1 MNYVIDEVICNK
13 KGMELPTLLA
23 ILLVKTGVD
32 IPQLFANLEA
42 KQVLVKDLFEGGY
55 LVTQRWDSVA
65 SDILLSADSNVP
77 KESRLDSLAESL
89 MELYPKGKK
98 EGTSVYWRG
107 NKKDTKERLQKFFKL
122 YGDKFTDEQIIEA
135 TSNYVRSFN
144 SNYSLMRVLKYFIWK
159 DVKKINSDGI
169 GYIEEVSDLATLIEN
184 NGAESER
191 EDWTSTLR

>member
-77 KESRLDSLAESL
+77 KESRLDLLAESL

-122 YGDKFTDEQIIEA
+122 YGNKFTDEQIIEA

-159 DVKKINSDGI
+159 DVKKISSDGI
-169 GYIEEVSDLATLIEN
+169 GYVEEVSDLATLIEN

>member
-65 SDILLSADSNVP
+65 SDILLSADNNVP
-77 KESRLDSLAESL
+77 KENRLDLLAESL